1 MLKDIDFK
9 RVTDLAMAVVPNTEE
24 GSDDYKVYLLNL
36 KDEPIE
42 GVMINSVGYGT
53 VDDKEVKTSNIR
65 QLIDRID
72 PQTAIAV
79 ELITEEL
86 KSLSNQ
92 FWVSFWQNGELYDKK
107 YVFVRE
113 SINEEFFTEV
123 PIVGQRGVMIK

>member
-9 RVTDLAMAVVPNTEE
+9 KVTGMAMAVVPNTEE
-24 GSDDYKVYLLNL
+24 GADDFKVYLLNL
-36 KDEPIE
+36 KQEPID
-42 GVMINSVGYGT
+42 GVMVASRGYGT
-53 VDDKEVKTSNIR
+53 VDGKEVETSSIR

-72 PQTAIAV
+72 PQTAVAV

-86 KSLSNQ
+86 QQLSNQ

-107 YVFVRE
+107 YVFVRD
-113 SINEEFFTEV
+113 SINEEFFTDV

>member
-24 GSDDYKVYLLNL
+24 GAEDYKVYLLNL
-36 KDEPIE
+36 KDEPID
-42 GVMINSVGYGT
+42 GVMINSKGYGT
-53 VDDKEVKTSNIR
+53 IDEKEVKTSNLR
-65 QLIDRID
+65 QLIDRIE
-72 PQTAIAV
+72 PQTAVAV

-86 KSLSNQ
+86 KVLSNQ

-123 PIVGQRGVMIK
+123 PILQQRGVMIK